1 MSIDYK
7 LTARIADV
15 RALAVPFTLLP
26 FVPGLHDRVW
36 VDRDSLARG
45 KNLNRYTGDVVH
57 LTQPPD
63 FGVGGFGEGIFGWS

>member
-15 RALAVPFTLLP
+15 TALAVPFSLSP
-26 FVPGLHDRVW
+26 VVPDVNDRVW
-36 VDRDSLARG
+36 VDRDGLDRG

>member
-1 MSIDYK
+1 MSINYK

-15 RALAVPFTLLP
+15 LAVAVPFTFAP
-26 FVPGLHDRVW
+26 YVPDNHDRIW
-36 VDRDSLARG
+36 LDRDSLDRG
-45 KNLNRYTGDVVH
+45 LNLNRYTGDVVH